1 MSKKK
6 LTEFL
11 EIDRVGT
18 VGINRS
24 EEGVPHLSSKYN
36 MELMLQAVLK
46 FSTAAFI
53 ISTQHNLTGGT

>member
-24 EEGVPHLSSKYN
+24 EESMPHLSSKYN
-36 MELMLQAVLK
+36 MVLMLETMLE
-46 FSTAAFI
+46 FSTAVFM
-53 ISTQHNLTGGT
+53 ISAKNCPTGYT